1 MSDTLG
7 IVRAA
12 HGKANETGVAQCIVS
27 TKSGG
32 LILVPDD
39 QCRVKYLERVE
50 SVTKRYSK
58 SD

>member
-1 MSDTLG
+1 MSDTLD

-12 HGKANETGVAQCIVS
+12 HRKASETGVEQCIVS
-27 TKSGG
+27 AKSGG
-32 LILVPDD
+32 LILVPGD

-50 SVTKRYSK
+50 PVTKHYSK